1 MDEEKLYQVALNLI
15 PGVGNLLARNLIS
28 YCGSARA
35 VFSSSRPRLSK
46 IPGIGHKT
54 TESILHSKL
63 MLQEAEQQLV
73 EAEKQGAQ
81 VLSFTDKSFPS
92 RLKQIADAPGILF
105 YKGNAAFNEQKCVAI
120 VGTRQATNYGK
131 QLTEQLIAELA
142 PFHPIIISGLA
153 YGIDIAAHRAAL
165 RHGLPS
171 LGVMASGLDIIY
183 PSAHKN
189 TAMEMLSQG
198 GLITENSF
206 GSQPDAYKF
215 PERNRII
222 AGMAD
227 VVIVVEAATKGG
239 ALITAELANSYDREV
254 FAVPGSLL
262 SPQSAGCNRLIKQNK
277 AHMFLSAEDLA
288 ETLKWSNHKPAAPV
302 QQDLFADMALNPQET
317 LIIGVLKEHPG
328 GLHIDDLSWR
338 TQVPATHMAATLL
351 QLEFRNMV
359 RSLPGKKFTLQ
370 Q

>member
-1 MDEEKLYQVALNLI
+1 MDEEKLYQVTLSLI

-35 VFSSSRPRLSK
+35 VFSSSKQKLSK

-63 MLQEAEQQLV
+63 ILQEAEQQLV

-81 VLSFTDKSFPS
+81 ILSYTDKSFPS
-92 RLKQIADAPGILF
+92 RLKQTADAPSILY

-131 QLTEQLIAELA
+131 QLTEQLISELA
-142 PFHPIIISGLA
+142 PYSPLIISGLA
-153 YGIDIAAHRAAL
+153 YGIDIAAHRAAI
-165 RHGLPS
+165 RHDLPT

-183 PSAHKN
+183 PSAHKQ
-189 TAMEMLSQG
+189 TAMEMLSRG
-198 GLITENSF
+198 GLITENGF

-227 VVIVVEAATKGG
+227 VVIVMEAAAKGG

-254 FAVPGSLL
+254 FAVPGSLY

-277 AHMFLSAEDLA
+277 AHMYLSVEDLA
-288 ETLKWSNHKPAAPV
+288 ETLKWSNKKPAPPA
-302 QQDLFADMALNPQET
+302 QQDLFADMALSPKES

-338 TQVPATHMAATLL
+338 TQVPVTQIAAALL
-351 QLEFRNMV
+351 QLEFRNLI

>member
-1 MDEEKLYQVALNLI
+1 MDEEKLYQVALSLI

-28 YCGSARA
+28 YCGSAKA
-35 VFSSSRPRLSK
+35 VFSSSKPKLSK

-54 TESILHSKL
+54 TDSILHSRLILEK
-63 MLQEAEQQLV
+63 AEQQLL
-73 EAEKQGAQ
+73 EAEKQGAR
-81 VLSFTDKSFPS
+81 VLAYTDKAFPS
-92 RLKQIADAPGILF
+92 RLKQIADAPSILY
-105 YKGNAAFNEQKCVAI
+105 YKGNAAFNEEKCVAI
-120 VGTRQATNYGK
+120 VGTRQASNYGK
-131 QLTEQLIAELA
+131 QLTEQLVADLL
-142 PFHPIIISGLA
+142 PYRPLIISGLA

-165 RHGLPS
+165 RYGLPT

-183 PSAHKN
+183 PSAHKH
-189 TAMEMLSQG
+189 TAFEMLSHG
-198 GLITENSF
+198 GLITENGF

-227 VVIVVEAATKGG
+227 VVIVIEAAEKGG

-254 FAVPGSLL
+254 FAAPGSLY
-262 SPQSAGCNRLIKQNK
+262 SPQSAGCNRLIKHNK
-277 AHMFLSAEDLA
+277 AHMFISAEDLA
-288 ETLKWSNHKPAAPV
+288 DILEWSNNKPPLPA
-302 QQDLFADMALNPQET
+302 QQDLFADAANSPQEA

-328 GLHIDDLSWR
+328 GLHIDELSWR
-338 TQVPATHMAATLL
+338 TKVPVTQIAAALL
-351 QLEFRNMV
+351 QLEFRNLI